1 MHLNRSSFL
10 FLFVFFSFLT
20 TNLKAQKYISA
31 SVGYSAG
38 SLFDF
43 NRDYVGHDTQF
54 GFKNGYFTSL
64 SLEGLGQNKKLRL
77 GLQFGNQQI
86 VSEESKGSHYSHYA
100 WIYDV
105 KFQYFQLD
113 FAYLF
118 SLIADEKVNFNLFLG
133 PTISYN
139 SRTDMDYLHEHSQ
152 IATSIDSL
160 GQSHTWFYVIKDD
173 YPREVSTKFTGI
185 NVGLNV
191 GFSISFPLKEKL
203 DLVFENK
210 YSLFFYQ
217 KINFEDVLF
226 PTFFRG
232 DLSLGLRF
240 KI

>member
-1 MHLNRSSFL
+1 MNLN
-10 FLFVFFSFLT
+10 
-20 TNLKAQKYISA
+20 AQKYITA
-31 SVGYSAG
+31 AAGYSAG

-43 NRDYVGHDTQF
+43 NSDYVGHDTQF

-64 SLEGLGQNKKLRL
+64 NLEGLGPNKKLRL

-86 VSEESKGSHYSHYA
+86 VSDESKGSHYSHRA
-100 WIYDV
+100 WIYDA

-113 FAYLF
+113 FIYVF
-118 SLIADEKVNFNLFLG
+118 SLIAAEKVNLNLFLG

-139 SRTDMDYLHEHSQ
+139 LRTEMDYLYEHSE

-160 GQSHTWFYVIKDD
+160 GQSHTWFYVVKDD

-185 NVGLNV
+185 NIGLNV
-191 GFSISFPLKEKL
+191 GFSINFPLKEKL
-203 DLVFENK
+203 DFVFENK

-217 KINFEDVLF
+217 KINFDDVQF
-226 PTFFRG
+226 PPFFRG

>member
-1 MHLNRSSFL
+1 MLIKRSL
-10 FLFVFFSFLT
+10 FQYLFVILSLLS
-20 TNLKAQKYISA
+20 NKVNAQKYISA
-31 SVGYSAG
+31 SAGYSAG

-86 VSEESKGSHYSHYA
+86 VSDESKGSHYSHYA

-118 SLIADEKVNFNLFLG
+118 SLIAAEKVNFNLFLG

-232 DLSLGLRF
+232 DLSLGLKFR
-240 KI
+240 I